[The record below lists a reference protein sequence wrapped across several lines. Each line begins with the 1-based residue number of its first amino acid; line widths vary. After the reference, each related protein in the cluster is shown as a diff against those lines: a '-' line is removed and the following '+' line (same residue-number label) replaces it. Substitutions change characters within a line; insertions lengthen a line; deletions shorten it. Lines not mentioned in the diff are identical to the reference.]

1 MRSIVIREAG
11 GPEVLKPEEV
21 PDPEPGE
28 AHVLV
33 RVEAAAPLRL
43 QPRRAAR
50 ARGPLNEGRV

>member
-33 RVEAAAPLRL
+33 RVERRRLYAFNLGEPLAHAGL
-43 QPRRAAR
+43 
-50 ARGPLNEGRV
+50 